1 MVNGIGAAS
10 FSALMPVPSAA
21 PITAS
26 EISH

>member
-1 MVNGIGAAS
+1 MVIGIGAAS
-10 FSALMPVPSAA
+10 FSRLMPLPSAA